1 MTRIFLFEHSG
12 VECMFRRCLLGLAIA
27 FFLSACSSYSIQNPQ
42 VKGDTVSLPL
52 LHGWHD
58 DQEVLYITTDVS
70 DQAVAKAKQANYAP
84 RLRDAVPNYPKPPQV
99 KTVLERVYAF
109 PNKEQAWSVFA
120 SVPQPLGHLSKDT
133 HYSPLWLMYVVVWK
147 DPIQAQELTSEE
159 AIFVAEDQGLV
170 TIERTDI
177 VLNCPVIPFALGA

>member
-1 MTRIFLFEHSG
+1 M
-12 VECMFRRCLLGLAIA
+12 
-27 FFLSACSSYSIQNPQ
+27 
-42 VKGDTVSLPL
+42 SLPL

-58 DQEVLYITTDVS
+58 DKDVLYITTDVS
-70 DQAVAKAKQANYAP
+70 DRAIAKAKQANYVP

-109 PNKEQAWSVFA
+109 PNGEQSKSVFA
-120 SVPQPLGHLSKDT
+120 SAPQPLGYLSEDR

-159 AIFVAEDQGLV
+159 AILSAEDQGLV
-170 TIERTDI
+170 TITRTDV
-177 VLNCPVIPFALGA
+177 VLNCPVVPFALDS

>member
-1 MTRIFLFEHSG
+1 MMRQCF
-12 VECMFRRCLLGLAIA
+12 LGLVSV
-27 FFLSACSSYSIQNPQ
+27 FLLASCSLHSIQ
-42 VKGDTVSLPL
+42 DTKSQQATISLPL

-58 DQEVLYITTDVS
+58 GKDVLYITTDVS
-70 DQAVAKAKQANYAP
+70 DQTVAKVKNANYAP

-109 PNKEQAWSVFA
+109 PNGEQSKSVFA
-120 SVPQPLGHLSKDT
+120 SVPEPLGYLSADR

-147 DPIQAQELTSEE
+147 DPNKAQELTSEE
-159 AIFVAEDQGLV
+159 AIFVAEDQGMV

-177 VLNCPVIPFALGA
+177 VLNCPVIPFVLGAS

>member
-1 MTRIFLFEHSG
+1 MLIRSVLCVITALFLVSCSNHSVQKDSTQ
-12 VECMFRRCLLGLAIA
+12 VE
-27 FFLSACSSYSIQNPQ
+27 SIR
-42 VKGDTVSLPL
+42 LPL

-58 DQEVLYITTDVS
+58 GKDVLYITTDVS
-70 DQAVAKAKQANYAP
+70 DQTVAKAKNANYAP

-109 PNKEQAWSVFA
+109 PNGEQSKSVFA
-120 SVPQPLGHLSKDT
+120 SVPEPLGYLSADR

-147 DPIQAQELTSEE
+147 DPNKAQELTSEE
-159 AIFVAEDQGLV
+159 AIFVAEDQGMV

-177 VLNCPVIPFALGA
+177 VLNCPVIPFVLGAS

>member
-1 MTRIFLFEHSG
+1 
-12 VECMFRRCLLGLAIA
+12 
-27 FFLSACSSYSIQNPQ
+27 
-42 VKGDTVSLPL
+42 
-52 LHGWHD
+52 
-58 DQEVLYITTDVS
+58 
-70 DQAVAKAKQANYAP
+70 
-84 RLRDAVPNYPKPPQV
+84 
-99 KTVLERVYAF
+99 VYAF

>member
-1 MTRIFLFEHSG
+1 MLIRSILCLITVLFLAS
-12 VECMFRRCLLGLAIA
+12 
-27 FFLSACSSYSIQNPQ
+27 CSNYS
-42 VKGDTVSLPL
+42 VKNTQAKSDTVSLPL

-58 DQEVLYITTDVS
+58 GEAVLYITTDVS
-70 DQAVAKAKQANYAP
+70 DQAVAKAENANYAP

-109 PNKEQAWSVFA
+109 PNGEQSKSVFA
-120 SVPQPLGHLSKDT
+120 SVPEPLGHLSQDR

-147 DPIQAQELTSEE
+147 EPSKAKELTSEE

-177 VLNCPVIPFALGA
+177 VLNCPIIPFPIVD